1 MKWNKKTKWNEIKI
15 IWNEI
20 KKQDEIKIQLNK
32 DKMK

>member
-1 MKWNKKTKWNEIKI
+1 MKWNKKIKWNEIKI

-20 KKQDEIKIQLNK
+20 KKQDEIKIQLIK